1 MCHRLLP
8 FLLALLLAACA
19 GNAPRSPV
27 EAQADHAHGLYQA
40 GQYHAA
46 ADLYQALAAQ
56 AGGERRSLYL
66 LLAADSLLQAG
77 EEDKG
82 RALLQQL
89 NPESLPPEGRERLRL
104 LQARFALEDQ
114 DAERALALLQG
125 LEESG
130 EPEIARRALALR
142 ARAHALQG
150 DALAQARDLMALDQR
165 LRDDSRRLLV
175 QLELLSLL
183 VRQPPEVLRS
193 RLPADG
199 VGQGWV
205 QLAGLVRSFP
215 NDPEGVAASYREWRS
230 LFPDHP
236 ALPQLLPRWYQEQ
249 RRLAPAELHRVAVL
263 LPEKGP
269 FAPAAAAI
277 RAGILAAWQATPGER
292 RPLLTF
298 HDSSD
303 PLRLWPLL
311 NQVAQSGADMVI
323 GPLTKQNVLQ
333 LARAGSLPLPVLALN
348 QTQSDVAPPAN
359 LYQYALSPEEE
370 ARQAALWAA
379 AQGLGL
385 PGVLYPENGLGRRLL
400 QAFQEQWQP
409 LGRGAIRTQ
418 AYHPAEKDYSAAVAS
433 LLDIP
438 RLKAEHERR
447 EKAAGEKLPFEPE
460 LPVDFVY
467 AIGNHDDLLQLRPLV
482 RFHHGSKLPV
492 LGLSR
497 AWKGRLTRDEALD
510 LQGLQLPE
518 IPWLAQPDANQAPL
532 SSEEARRLFPES
544 FRRYPRLI
552 AMGMDAYRLLPQ
564 LNRLSVPGQPPMAGA
579 TGELSLDNR
588 HLVHRR
594 LTWIELGEPVRVL
607 GLTPL
612 PESLDSSRWEPA
624 VPETEILPSGH
635 VPGQTPSPAQR

>member
-1 MCHRLLP
+1 MFHRLLP
-8 FLLALLLAACA
+8 LLLVLLLAACV
-19 GNAPRSPV
+19 GNRPRSPV
-27 EAQADHAHGLYQA
+27 EAQADHARSLYQA
-40 GQYHAA
+40 GQYPAA

-66 LLAADSLLQAG
+66 LLAGDSLLQAG

-82 RALLQQL
+82 RALLQQV
-89 NPESLPPEGRERLRL
+89 NPESLPPEGRERFRL
-104 LQARFALEDQ
+104 LQARFALEEQ
-114 DAERALALLQG
+114 DAERALSLLQG

-130 EPEIARRALALR
+130 DPEIARRALALR
-142 ARAHALQG
+142 ARAHALLG
-150 DALAQARDLMALDQR
+150 DALAQAKDLMALDQR
-165 LRDDSRRLLV
+165 LQNEEQRLPV

-183 VRQPPEVLRS
+183 ARQPPEALRS
-193 RLPADG
+193 RLPADSI
-199 VGQGWV
+199 GQGWAE
-205 QLAGLVRSFP
+205 LAGLVRGFP
-215 NDPEGVAASYREWRS
+215 NDPEGVTAPYREWQS

-236 ALPQLLPRWYQEQ
+236 ALPQLLPHWYREQ
-249 RRLAPAELHRVAVL
+249 QKLAPAELHRVAVL

-277 RAGILAAWQATPGER
+277 RAGILAAWQAAPGER

-303 PLRLWPLL
+303 PLQLWPLL

-348 QTQSDVAPPAN
+348 QAQSDVLPPAN

-379 AQGLGL
+379 SQGLGQ
-385 PGVLYPENGLGRRLL
+385 PGVLYPENGVGERLL
-400 QAFQEQWQP
+400 QAFLQQWQP
-409 LGRGAIRTQ
+409 LGRGIIRTR
-418 AYHPAEKDYSAAVAS
+418 AYHPAENDYSAAVAA

-438 RLKAEHERR
+438 RLKAEHKRR
-447 EKAAGEKLPFEPE
+447 EKAVGRKLPFEPE

-467 AIGNHDDLLQLRPLV
+467 AIGNHADLLQLRPLV

-497 AWKGRLTRDEALD
+497 AWKGMLTRDEALD
-510 LQGLQLPE
+510 LEGLQLPE
-518 IPWLAQPDANQAPL
+518 IPWLAQPDAHQAPL

-564 LNRLSVPGQPPMAGA
+564 LNRLGVPGQPPMAGA

-594 LTWIELGEPVRVL
+594 LTWIELGDPVRVL

-612 PESLDSSRWEPA
+612 PENLDSSRWEPA
-624 VPETEILPSGH
+624 APETTTLPFVNASG
-635 VPGQTPSPAQR
+635 QAPSPAQR